1 MHYKH
6 LLPILLAILLVS
18 AATVRATDLR
28 GRVDGL
34 NPSTQTTGPL
44 NGIGVALFASLP
56 DGSFALVHKVVT
68 NSDGLYY
75 FTGVRP
81 GRYVVQIAGVN
92 YPLEVGPG
100 PTQDIPII
108 RR

>member
-6 LLPILLAILLVS
+6 LLPILFTILVVS
-18 AATVRATDLR
+18 AGTVGATDLR

-34 NPSTQTTGPL
+34 SGPL
-44 NGIGVALFASLP
+44 PLVDVALFA
-56 DGSFALVHKVVT
+56 GQNGTFTLVHKTVT
-68 NSDGLYY
+68 DRDGMYY

-81 GRYVVQIAGVN
+81 GQYVLQLAGVN
-92 YPLEVGPG
+92 YPLDVGTG